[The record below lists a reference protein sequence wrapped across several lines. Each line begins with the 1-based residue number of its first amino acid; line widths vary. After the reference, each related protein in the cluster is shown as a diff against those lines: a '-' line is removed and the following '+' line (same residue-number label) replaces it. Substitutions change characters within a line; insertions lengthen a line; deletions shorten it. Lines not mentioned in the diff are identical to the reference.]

1 MVELGPLKEEV
12 FDLLILYSG
21 GADSRLMLEFAL
33 RTHRKPYCLL
43 IDYGQ
48 LHKDELQFA
57 ATQLGKLSVSYQ
69 IVTVGGLLYES
80 GLTGSGEQ
88 GTFGKPDEIS
98 IWHVPGRNTM
108 FAGIAL
114 GVAENRRIGEVW
126 HGADFS
132 DRLNLFPDCYQEYV
146 VKMNELYSIAGPTP
160 VKYMAPLSGMT
171 KEMILELLK
180 EYGVPENEIFSG
192 YGSIQAQI

>member
-1 MVELGPLKEEV
+1 METR
-12 FDLLILYSG
+12 DLLILYSG
-21 GADSRLMLEFAL
+21 GADSRLMLEIAL

-43 IDYGQ
+43 LHYGQ
-48 LHKDELQFA
+48 MHSEELGFA
-57 ATQLGKLSVSYQ
+57 SKQLSKLKVPYHTVQ
-69 IVTVGGLLYES
+69 IIGLGYES
-80 GLTGSGEQ
+80 ALTGGGEQ
-88 GTFGKPDEIS
+88 GTFGRSDEIS

-114 GVAENRRIGEVW
+114 GVAENKRINEIW

-146 VKMNELYSIAGPTP
+146 VKMNELFAIAGPSP

-171 KEMILELLK
+171 KEMILGLLK
-180 EYGVPENEIFSG
+180 EYGVSEDEIFSG
-192 YGSIQAQI
+192 YGDIEAQV

>member
-21 GADSRLMLEFAL
+21 GADSRLMLEIAF
-33 RTHRKPYCLL
+33 RTKRKPHCLL

-48 LHKDELQFA
+48 LHREELDFA
-57 ATQLGKLSVSYQ
+57 INQLDKLEVPWQ
-69 IVTVGGLLYES
+69 IVTVNGLLYES
-80 GLTGSGEQ
+80 ALTGSGEQ
-88 GTFGKPDEIS
+88 GTFGSKDEIS
-98 IWHVPGRNTM
+98 IFHVPGRNTM

-114 GVAENRRIGEVW
+114 GVAENKRINEIW

-146 VKMNELYSIAGPTP
+146 VKINELFAIAGPNP
-160 VKYMAPLSGMT
+160 IKYLAPLSGMT

-180 EYGVPENEIFSG
+180 EYKVNLDTIFSG
-192 YGSIQAQI
+192 YGDIQAEV

>member
-1 MVELGPLKEEV
+1 MEMKEHEL
-12 FDLLILYSG
+12 DLLILYSG
-21 GADSRLMLEFAL
+21 GADSRLMLEIAL
-33 RTHRKPYCLL
+33 RMHRKPYCLL

-48 LHKDELQFA
+48 LHKEELHFA
-57 ATQLGKLSVSYQ
+57 ASQLDKLKVPYQ
-69 IVTVGGLLYES
+69 IVTIGGLLYES
-80 GLTGSGEQ
+80 GLTGGGEQ
-88 GTFGKPDEIS
+88 GTFGDKDQIS

-114 GVAENRRIGEVW
+114 GVAENKRIEEVW

-146 VKMNELYSIAGPTP
+146 VKMNELYAIAGPSP

-171 KEMILELLK
+171 KEMILGMLE
-180 EYGVPENEIFSG
+180 EYGVPKEEVFSG
-192 YGSIQAQI
+192 YGDIQPQL